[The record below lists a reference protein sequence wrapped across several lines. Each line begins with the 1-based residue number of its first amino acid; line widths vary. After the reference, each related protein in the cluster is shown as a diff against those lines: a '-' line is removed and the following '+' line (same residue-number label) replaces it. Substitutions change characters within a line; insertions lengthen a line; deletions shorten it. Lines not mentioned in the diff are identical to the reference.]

1 MVSIENIVSKNVG
14 KLGKRFLG
22 GVPRKNA
29 ERAVSE
35 TANEVKDV
43 FLKDKQKTVDSMLKN
58 IETMK
63 TNHVSE
69 INKKDAEILELS
81 TKNTQLH
88 HNNISV
94 KTKNERLENQNRQLQ
109 VENTQLHSDNISLKI
124 NKERLENQNKQL
136 QVENTQDKNVIS
148 QLKGNISTLKRKI
161 KAKMPFKLI
170 KEDKNGDKTF
180 AKANKNGAKMIK
192 VETKDGKIKNVKVV
206 LLDETTREKKFDTA
220 KVAKP
225 SVNIKPNNKPFETV
239 KENKPITTQTTKPSI
254 DIKPNN
260 KPFGT
265 VKENKTTATQ
275 PTKPSVEGLNKAPL
289 EQKQVATL
297 KPEQST
303 MSSNKNNGID
313 NEKYPS
319 AYIAYPLRKYFIHNG
334 LEAPKGVKPAL
345 KNIPKNGEIIEYDK
359 AGKVL
364 TKTHYVTDDHE
375 YTKTFIGTWG
385 KMSSDY
391 KIYKGDLK
399 NIEEYN
405 PQTGKIAKRSNFDR
419 KGYLH
424 SVDKFNSEGQLEET
438 SLYTNFRTTYDGYI
452 GGNRNSYSGGISEF
466 IEINGTVK
474 FDTKTG
480 KPKEYIKGKGVRDYI
495 IATYTEKEG
504 LKSTGNYTAGKW
516 QKGTEGNQ
524 YPVESLTKPD
534 NDRVLHF
541 PSVLWTIKAEPK
553 EAPLPEIEKVYS
565 IHHYD
570 SKTGK
575 LLNVEEF

>member
-1 MVSIENIVSKNVG
+1 MFYIENIVSKNID
-14 KLGKRFLG
+14 KLGKGFLG
-22 GVPRKNA
+22 GVSRKNA

-63 TNHVSE
+63 TNHISE
-69 INKKDAEILELS
+69 INRKDAEILELS
-81 TKNTQLH
+81 SK
-88 HNNISV
+88 
-94 KTKNERLENQNRQLQ
+94 
-109 VENTQLHSDNISLKI
+109 NTQLHSDNISLRTS
-124 NKERLENQNKQL
+124 NEQLENKNRQL

-148 QLKGNISTLKRKI
+148 QLKGSITTLKRKI

-180 AKANKNGAKMIK
+180 AKANKNGVRMIK
-192 VETKDGKIKNVKVV
+192 VETKDGRIKNVKVV
-206 LLDETTREKKFDTA
+206 LLDETTREKEFDTV

-225 SVNIKPNNKPFETV
+225 SVDTKPNNKPSGTV
-239 KENKPITTQTTKPSI
+239 KEDKTTATQTTKPS
-254 DIKPNN
+254 
-260 KPFGT
+260 
-265 VKENKTTATQ
+265 
-275 PTKPSVEGLNKAPL
+275 VETSLNKESL
-289 EQKQVATL
+289 EQKQVATP

-303 MSSNKNNGID
+303 MSSNKKIEID

-319 AYIAYPLRKYFIHNG
+319 AYLAYPLRKYFIHNG
-334 LEAPKGVKPAL
+334 LEAPQGVKPAL
-345 KNIPKNGEIIEYDK
+345 KNIPENGEIIAYDK

-364 TKTHYVTDDHE
+364 TKTHYVTDDYE
-375 YTKTFIGTWG
+375 YTRKFIDAWG
-385 KMSSDY
+385 KMSSDSQ
-391 KIYKGDLK
+391 IYKGDLK

-405 PQTGKIAKRSNFDR
+405 PQTGKIAKRLNFDR

-438 SLYTNFRTTYDGYI
+438 SFYTNFRSTYDGYI
-452 GGNRNSYSGGISEF
+452 GGNRSSYAGGISEF
-466 IEINGTVK
+466 IKINGIVK

-480 KPKEYIKGKGVRDYI
+480 KPKEYIHGRGRRDYI

-524 YPVESLTKPD
+524 YPVSSLTLPG
-534 NDRVLHF
+534 NDHF
-541 PSVLWTIKAEPK
+541 THFQPVLWTIKAEPK
-553 EAPLPEIEKVYS
+553 EAPLPEIEKIYS

>member
-1 MVSIENIVSKNVG
+1 MASIDNIVSKNVG

-22 GVPRKNA
+22 GVSRKNA

-63 TNHVSE
+63 TNHISE
-69 INKKDAEILELS
+69 INKKDAEILKLS
-81 TKNTQLH
+81 SK
-88 HNNISV
+88 
-94 KTKNERLENQNRQLQ
+94 
-109 VENTQLHSDNISLKI
+109 NTQLHSDNISLRTS
-124 NKERLENQNKQL
+124 NEQLENKNRQL

-148 QLKGNISTLKRKI
+148 QLKGSITTLKRKI

-180 AKANKNGAKMIK
+180 AKANKNGARMIK
-192 VETKDGKIKNVKVV
+192 VETKDGRIKNVKVV
-206 LLDETTREKKFDTA
+206 LLDETTREKNFDTV
-220 KVAKP
+220 KVAKQN
-225 SVNIKPNNKPFETV
+225 VDTKPNNKPL
-239 KENKPITTQTTKPSI
+239 
-254 DIKPNN
+254 
-260 KPFGT
+260 GT
-265 VKENKTTATQ
+265 VKENKSTVTQ
-275 PTKPSVEGLNKAPL
+275 AIKPSVENSLNKKSL
-289 EQKQVATL
+289 EQKQVATI

-303 MSSNKNNGID
+303 MSSNKKIEID

-319 AYIAYPLRKYFIHNG
+319 AYLAYPLRKYFIHNG
-334 LEAPKGVKPAL
+334 LEAPQGVKPAL
-345 KNIPKNGEIIEYDK
+345 KNIPANGEIIAYDK

-364 TKTHYVTDDHE
+364 TKSHYVTDDYE
-375 YTKTFIGTWG
+375 YTKTFIKTWG
-385 KMSSDY
+385 EMSSDS

-405 PQTGKIAKRSNFDR
+405 PQTGKIAKRLNFDR

-424 SVDKFNSEGQLEET
+424 SVDKFNSEGQLEEM
-438 SLYTNFRTTYDGYI
+438 SFYTNYRSTYDGYI
-452 GGNRNSYSGGISEF
+452 GGNRNSYAGGISEL
-466 IEINGTVK
+466 ININGIVK

-480 KPKEYIKGKGVRDYI
+480 KPKEYIRGRGHRDYI

-524 YPVESLTKPD
+524 YPVSSLTLPD
-534 NDRVLHF
+534 YDRFTHY
-541 PSVLWTIKAEPK
+541 PTALWTIKAEPK
-553 EAPLPEIEKVYS
+553 EAPLPEIEEIYS
-565 IHHYD
+565 IYHYD

>member
-1 MVSIENIVSKNVG
+1 MASIDNIVSKNVG

-22 GVPRKNA
+22 GVSRKNA
-29 ERAVSE
+29 ERVVSE

-63 TNHVSE
+63 TNHISE
-69 INKKDAEILELS
+69 INKKDAEILKLS
-81 TKNTQLH
+81 SK
-88 HNNISV
+88 
-94 KTKNERLENQNRQLQ
+94 
-109 VENTQLHSDNISLKI
+109 NTQLHSDNISLRTS
-124 NKERLENQNKQL
+124 NEQLENKNRQL

-148 QLKGNISTLKRKI
+148 QLKGSIITLKRKI

-180 AKANKNGAKMIK
+180 AKANKNGARMIK
-192 VETKDGKIKNVKVV
+192 VETKDGRIKNVKVV
-206 LLDETTREKKFDTA
+206 LLDETTREKNFDTV
-220 KVAKP
+220 KVAKQN
-225 SVNIKPNNKPFETV
+225 VDTKPNKPLGTV
-239 KENKPITTQTTKPSI
+239 KENKSTATQTTKPS
-254 DIKPNN
+254 
-260 KPFGT
+260 
-265 VKENKTTATQ
+265 
-275 PTKPSVEGLNKAPL
+275 VESSLNKESL
-289 EQKQVATL
+289 EQKQVATI

-303 MSSNKNNGID
+303 MSSNKKIGID

-319 AYIAYPLRKYFIHNG
+319 AYLAYPLRKYFIHNG
-334 LEAPKGVKPAL
+334 LEAPQGVKPAL
-345 KNIPKNGEIIEYDK
+345 KNIPANGEIVAYDK

-364 TKTHYVTDDHE
+364 TKSHYVTDDYE
-375 YTKTFIGTWG
+375 YTKTFIDTWG
-385 KMSSDY
+385 KMSSDF

-405 PQTGKIAKRSNFDR
+405 PQTGKIAKRLNFDR

-438 SLYTNFRTTYDGYI
+438 SFYTNFRSTYDGYI
-452 GGNRNSYSGGISEF
+452 GGNRNSYAGGISEL
-466 IEINGTVK
+466 ININGIVK

-480 KPKEYIKGKGVRDYI
+480 KPKEYIHGRGRRNYI

-524 YPVESLTKPD
+524 YPVSSLTLPD
-534 NDRVLHF
+534 NDRFTHF
-541 PSVLWTIKAEPK
+541 PTVLWTIKAEPK
-553 EAPLPEIEKVYS
+553 EAPLPEIEKIYS

-575 LLNVEEF
+575 ILNVEEF